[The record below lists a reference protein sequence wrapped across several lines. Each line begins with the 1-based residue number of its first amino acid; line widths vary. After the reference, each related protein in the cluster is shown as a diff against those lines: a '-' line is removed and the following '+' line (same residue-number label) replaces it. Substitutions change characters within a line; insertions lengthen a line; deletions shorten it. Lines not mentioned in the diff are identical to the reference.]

1 MTPPSPVDLRCAH
14 QVLRV
19 DPSLCEMASER
30 VHWRQFLAPE
40 GSSPALTVRRHP
52 QLDGGTAIDAP
63 LGKCTFK
70 FDGSTLDVAVE
81 DGMYRG
87 ELVLR
92 LAWYLLGTRQG
103 AVLIHAC
110 GLREGEA
117 AVVAAGKSGDGKS
130 TLSRLGA
137 GAGLTL
143 LTDEVVMLFP
153 DGTISGTPFR
163 SDFLTPGA
171 PGVVRAR
178 YFFALEKAPREE
190 LKPLSALAATQLAMA
205 QCFDVAEV
213 ALPRSE
219 VRRRLLAFLG
229 NVELR
234 TLAFRKDPEA
244 GAFVRQLLLGN

>member
-1 MTPPSPVDLRCAH
+1 MPTVDLVCAN

-19 DPSLCEMASER
+19 DSSLCEMAGDR
-30 VHWRQFLAPE
+30 VHWRQFLAPAQAT
-40 GSSPALTVRRHP
+40 PALTVRRHA
-52 QLDGGTAIDAP
+52 QLDGQVIDAP
-63 LGKCTFK
+63 LGRCTFT

-110 GLREGEA
+110 GLREGDA

-130 TLSRLGA
+130 TLSRLGS
-137 GAGLTL
+137 GAGMTL

-153 DGTISGTPFR
+153 DGSVSGTPFR

-171 PGVVRAR
+171 PGVVKAR

-229 NVELR
+229 SVELR
-234 TLAFRKDPEA
+234 TLAFRKDPQA
-244 GAFVRQLLLGN
+244 GVFVRALLLGE